1 MWDFG
6 QVSLSLCLQL
16 PFDSFEGKIN
26 EAGKNACFIN
36 KLLGDD
42 SYIYEYLCV
51 LNLLAGLLC

>member
-16 PFDSFEGKIN
+16 HFDSFEGKIN

-36 KLLGDD
+36 K
-42 SYIYEYLCV
+42 ET
-51 LNLLAGLLC
+51 AGR